1 MKRQILQLLFCVI
14 IIPRFASTS
23 ATNMKEIS
31 TLTGHIKD
39 KNTGLPL
46 ESVNITVRNSNLGV
60 ASDSLGRY
68 KLRLPAGSYDL
79 IISHIGYKEW
89 QQQIIFPPD
98 GVTMVLNFDLEPMAL
113 SLPGVTVTDERGEKA
128 VSEYV
133 IGSRPLRNIPSPLP
147 DVLLSL
153 QTLPG
158 VSSLNDQSSLYN
170 VRGGNFDENL
180 IYINGVEIYQP
191 QLVRK
196 GIAENPSLINPAL
209 LEAINLRTGVF
220 PVSYGDKLSSVLDVQ
235 YRQEFERSVL
245 AEGEVSPVGI
255 NSAFGL
261 RLGKNSWAQIALRRI
276 DYGYL
281 FQSLQVDSDYSP
293 LFTDFQSIFHFRPH
307 NALDVTALVLKASSL
322 FSASGGESTSS
333 YIYGQ
338 SYSFGYHGTE
348 RFDHNSTLL
357 SISVDGQPMKDLR
370 LKWNGSYFRQ
380 DERERTKLAIGM
392 TKNETGKYVGQDQEV
407 STFLDGNFYS
417 SRLDFQWLVS
427 RFMLIN
433 AGVELKY
440 FTTEDS
446 LFSNWKQ
453 VSEVG
458 EIYLD
463 PKKNYHRELT
473 NRNGFIIGR
482 FIQSNLQIS
491 KRLGIQLGLRWTE
504 STLNN
509 QQLLL
514 PRANLAY
521 RVSNST
527 LLTFA
532 VGFYAQPPI
541 YKEFQFR
548 QSDDPGLRAQKAT
561 QITLGFERILEN
573 DISLKVEAYY
583 KKYSDLLSYS
593 LHDVQ
598 VKYSGKND
606 SRGYAYGL
614 DMHAHGNII
623 PTTENWISY
632 SYLVTREDLVNDQTG
647 YVPRATDK
655 RHQLAIY
662 NEDKMQRVPWS
673 KLFVRFLFGTGYP
686 YTPSK
691 WVWDSDA
698 GVYELVEGKRNSRR
712 LPFYYRVDLGFNQEF
727 RIGEHA
733 HISLRE
739 EILNLY
745 NVKNVLGYELAFDRL
760 IKHYLSGRVFNFG
773 IRAEF

>member
-14 IIPRFASTS
+14 IIPCFASTS
-23 ATNMKEIS
+23 ATNIKEIS

-46 ESVNITVRNSNLGV
+46 ESVNITVRNSNLGT

-68 KLRLPAGSYDL
+68 ELRLPAGSYDL
-79 IISHIGYKEW
+79 IISHIGYKESR
-89 QQQIIFPPD
+89 QQIIVPPD
-98 GVTMVLNFDLEPMAL
+98 GVTMVLNFDLELMAL
-113 SLPGVTVTDERGEKA
+113 SLPEVTVTDERGEKA

-133 IGSRPLRNIPSPLP
+133 IGSRPLRHIPSPLP
-147 DVLLSL
+147 DVLLNL

-158 VSSLNDQSSLYN
+158 VSSPNDQSSLYN

-196 GIAENPSLINPAL
+196 GIAENPSLINPTL

-220 PVSYGDKLSSVLDVQ
+220 PVSYGDKLSSVLDIR
-235 YRQEFERSVL
+235 YRQEFEQKIF
-245 AEGEVSPVGI
+245 AEGEASPIGI

-261 RLGKNSWAQIALRRI
+261 RPGKNSWAQIALRRI
-276 DYGYL
+276 SYGYL

-293 LFTDFQSIFHFRPH
+293 LFTDFQGLFHFRPH
-307 NALDVTALVLKASSL
+307 HAFDVTAFALKASSQ
-322 FSASGGESTSS
+322 FSASGGESTLS
-333 YIYGQ
+333 YISGE
-338 SYSFGYHGTE
+338 SYQFYFRGRE
-348 RFDHNSTLL
+348 KFDYNTTVLSL
-357 SISVDGQPMKDLR
+357 SIDGQLTSDLSLKWINSYFQQEERESTKLSVDLGK
-370 LKWNGSYFRQ
+370 S
-380 DERERTKLAIGM
+380 
-392 TKNETGKYVGQDQEV
+392 ETGEYAGRDQEV
-407 STFLDGNFYS
+407 NTFLDGDFYS
-417 SRLDFQWLVS
+417 SRINLQWLVS
-427 RFMLIN
+427 RFMLVN
-433 AGVELKY
+433 AGLELKY
-440 FTTEDS
+440 FTTQDS
-446 LFSNWKQ
+446 LLSKWKQ
-453 VSEVG
+453 VSDVG

-463 PKKNYHRELT
+463 LKENYHRELT
-473 NRNGFIIGR
+473 KRNGFLIGR

-491 KRLGIQLGLRWTE
+491 KKLGIQLGLRWTE

-532 VGFYAQPPI
+532 AGSYAQPPI

-548 QSDDPGLRAQKAT
+548 QGNDSGLIAQKAS
-561 QITLGFERILEN
+561 QFTLGLERLLEN

-583 KKYSDLLSYS
+583 KKYSDLVSYN
-593 LHDVQ
+593 LQDVQ
-598 VKYSGKND
+598 IKYSGEND
-606 SRGYAYGL
+606 SHGYAYGL

-632 SYLVTREDLVNDQTG
+632 SYLVAREDLVNDRTG
-647 YVPRATDK
+647 YVPRATDR

-662 NEDKMQRVPWS
+662 NEDKMQRLPWS
-673 KLFVRFLFGTGYP
+673 KLFVRLLFGTGYP

-691 WVWDSDA
+691 WVWDNDVGA
-698 GVYELVEGKRNSRR
+698 YVLIDGKRNSRR

-727 RIGEHA
+727 KIGEHTR
-733 HISLRE
+733 ISLRE

-745 NVKNVLGYELAFDRL
+745 DVRNVLGYELAFDRL
-760 IKHYLSGRVFNFG
+760 IKHYLSGRVFSFG
-773 IRAEF
+773 VRAEF